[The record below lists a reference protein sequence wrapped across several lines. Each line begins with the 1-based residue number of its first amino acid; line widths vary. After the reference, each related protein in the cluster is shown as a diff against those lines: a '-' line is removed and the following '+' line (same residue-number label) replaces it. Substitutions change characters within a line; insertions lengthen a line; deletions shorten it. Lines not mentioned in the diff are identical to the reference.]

1 MGKHMCS
8 ISEKDV
14 KEMYKRTEWWPSR
27 YFVMLVQAGPRAVKL
42 FIYGFFIIGIR
53 TLRDA
58 AQGLECP

>member
-1 MGKHMCS
+1 MCV

-14 KEMYKRTEWWPSR
+14 KEMYIRGQSDDP
-27 YFVMLVQAGPRAVKL
+27 AVILCVSFKPGQEQSNYL
-42 FIYGFFIIGIR
+42 SMDFMTIGIR